1 MRAGGMIGLGVLG
14 IDPTRTWAQAIPM
27 SLEEG
32 GTDNDL
38 RARRNIWT
46 EGGAGAL
53 TSNMTFR
60 YEIAQVFDDGVDVAI
75 AQSDM
80 LEYFRTQRSAN
91 LEGRRHCIR
100 YLQISEMPVLATAK
114 APSDLWQGVSGREY
128 PAGSIEP

>member
-1 MRAGGMIGLGVLG
+1 MRAGGMIGPGVLG
-14 IDPTRTWAQAIPM
+14 IDPTRAWAQSIPM

-38 RARRNIWT
+38 RARKNIWT

-60 YEIAQVFDDGVDVAI
+60 NEIAQVFDDGVDVAI

-114 APSDLWQGVSGREY
+114 APSDLWQGVFGREY
-128 PAGSIEP
+128 

>member
-1 MRAGGMIGLGVLG
+1 MRAGGMIGPGVLG
-14 IDPTRTWAQAIPM
+14 IDPTRAWAQAIPM

-32 GTDNDL
+32 GT
-38 RARRNIWT
+38 
-46 EGGAGAL
+46 AGAL

-60 YEIAQVFDDGVDVAI
+60 NEIAQVFDDGVDVAI

>member
-14 IDPTRTWAQAIPM
+14 IDPTRAWAQAIPM

-32 GTDNDL
+32 GT
-38 RARRNIWT
+38 
-46 EGGAGAL
+46 AGAL

-60 YEIAQVFDDGVDVAI
+60 NEIAQVFGVDVAI

-114 APSDLWQGVSGREY
+114 APSDLWQGVFGREY
-128 PAGSIEP
+128 